1 MTDLVANPRLT
12 GRTGEREPWLQNR
25 VALITGGSSGI
36 GLATALRFVAAGARG
51 VAILARGLDRLS
63 AAAAEIDSHAGQK
76 VALPIRCDTT
86 QEAQVVAAFEK
97 CVETCGDLHVVV
109 SSAGTATSGALD
121 ETSLDLW
128 NEMMGVHATGYF
140 LVARQAVRTFK
151 RLAHGGSLVFVAS
164 DNGIKAGK
172 RFLAYNA
179 GKAAELHMA
188 RCIAE
193 EVGPF
198 GIRVNSVLPGAVFG
212 RSAFWTPELR
222 AQRAASYGFDPDLLE
237 DEYKKNTAL
246 RATILPEE
254 VAEVITFLASDL
266 ACKTTGAAFSIDG
279 GGATGYV
286 R

>member
-1 MTDLVANPRLT
+1 MAPSSA
-12 GRTGEREPWLQNR
+12 GRSAGREPWLRDR

-36 GLATALRFVAAGARG
+36 GLATALRFVDAGVRG
-51 VAILARGLDRLS
+51 VAILARGRDRLK
-63 AAAAEIDSHAGQK
+63 AAAAEIDAHVDGQ
-76 VALPIRCDTT
+76 VALPIACDTT
-86 QEAQVVAAFEK
+86 QEGQVIAAFEK
-97 CVETCGDLHVVV
+97 CEQAFGDLHVVV
-109 SSAGTATSGALD
+109 SNAGTATSGALD

-128 NEMMGVHATGYF
+128 NEMMAVHATGYF
-140 LVARQAVRTFK
+140 LVARESVRTFK
-151 RLAHGGSLVFVAS
+151 RLGHGGSLVFVVS
-164 DNGIKAGK
+164 DNGIKPGK

-193 EVGPF
+193 EVGPL

-222 AQRAASYGFDPDLLE
+222 AQRAANYGFDPSLLE
-237 DEYKKNTAL
+237 AEYKKNAAL

-254 VAEVITFLASDL
+254 VAEVIAFLASDL